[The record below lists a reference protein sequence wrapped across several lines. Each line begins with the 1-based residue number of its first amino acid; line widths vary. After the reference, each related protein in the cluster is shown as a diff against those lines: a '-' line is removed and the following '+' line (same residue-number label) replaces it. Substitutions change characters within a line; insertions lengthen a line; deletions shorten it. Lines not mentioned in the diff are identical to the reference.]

1 MGCKRLLT
9 GSVWEGILL
18 GSEEPPRGVS
28 RVVLLGQ
35 PRLSTS
41 QRCTGKQGRQGE
53 RGADRPGCPAKDG
66 LGENEDRKT

>member
-1 MGCKRLLT
+1 M

-28 RVVLLGQ
+28 RVGLLGE

-41 QRCTGKQGRQGE
+41 QRCTSKRGRLGE
-53 RGADRPGCPAKDG
+53 RGADRPGSLAKGG
-66 LGENEDRKT
+66 LGGNEDRKI